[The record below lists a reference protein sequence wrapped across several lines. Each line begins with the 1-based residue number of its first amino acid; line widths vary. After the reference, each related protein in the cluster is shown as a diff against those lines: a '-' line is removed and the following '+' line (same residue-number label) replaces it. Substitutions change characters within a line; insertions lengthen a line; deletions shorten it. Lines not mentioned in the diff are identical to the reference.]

1 MKLKVLF
8 NERGSGMIV
17 ALAVAAAVGGGLV
30 VYMKSMSKINKTV
43 QTLNSQNESLVAID
57 KLRTIG
63 SYLISSNTVIC
74 KQGFF
79 TGQTEGYRCK
89 WTGKQLID
97 GSLTDI
103 SKAKFGFDEGTYSE
117 NGFLTFKVDS
127 SKLIS
132 SDEMKAQGITNF
144 KGNIGFKLYNTLE
157 DKLGIA
163 DKLGRIPL
171 NNLIADNDRNVV
183 LIKVD
188 VDYKDTSSKSPRDT
202 AFTEYF
208 STRRPIAIPKLIINQ
223 ANCKRTCEVSV
234 GRNDSPACRGDQNF
248 RYSKEV
254 AVNAKTENL
263 GPGVLYELKVQKEIQ
278 LDRKLFPTTPAPAP
292 TLVDAMPGRDY
303 LLPGESIDWTDNM
316 LCLDAKEVVP
326 VYRLRGICYSDVS
339 FSKQVPCNDDAT
351 NQHFVNAGTVA
362 YKVDV
367 SPYQTNQYHQV
378 IAEIK
383 KTSPDGQVPM
393 NFKVP
398 EKFKNKGL
406 SRIEPARTVRRIVT
420 TGEFPTKMDTT
431 TQIIQIPTH

>member
-208 STRRPIAIPKLIINQ
+208 ST
-223 ANCKRTCEVSV
+223 
-234 GRNDSPACRGDQNF
+234 
-248 RYSKEV
+248 
-254 AVNAKTENL
+254 
-263 GPGVLYELKVQKEIQ
+263 
-278 LDRKLFPTTPAPAP
+278 
-292 TLVDAMPGRDY
+292 
-303 LLPGESIDWTDNM
+303 
-316 LCLDAKEVVP
+316 
-326 VYRLRGICYSDVS
+326 
-339 FSKQVPCNDDAT
+339 
-351 NQHFVNAGTVA
+351 
-362 YKVDV
+362 
-367 SPYQTNQYHQV
+367 
-378 IAEIK
+378 
-383 KTSPDGQVPM
+383 
-393 NFKVP
+393 
-398 EKFKNKGL
+398 
-406 SRIEPARTVRRIVT
+406 
-420 TGEFPTKMDTT
+420 
-431 TQIIQIPTH
+431 

>member
-1 MKLKVLF
+1 
-8 NERGSGMIV
+8 
-17 ALAVAAAVGGGLV
+17 
-30 VYMKSMSKINKTV
+30 
-43 QTLNSQNESLVAID
+43 
-57 KLRTIG
+57 
-63 SYLISSNTVIC
+63 
-74 KQGFF
+74 
-79 TGQTEGYRCK
+79 
-89 WTGKQLID
+89 
-97 GSLTDI
+97 
-103 SKAKFGFDEGTYSE
+103 
-117 NGFLTFKVDS
+117 
-127 SKLIS
+127 
-132 SDEMKAQGITNF
+132 
-144 KGNIGFKLYNTLE
+144 
-157 DKLGIA
+157 
-163 DKLGRIPL
+163 
-171 NNLIADNDRNVV
+171 
-183 LIKVD
+183 
-188 VDYKDTSSKSPRDT
+188 
-202 AFTEYF
+202 
-208 STRRPIAIPKLIINQ
+208 
-223 ANCKRTCEVSV
+223 V

>member
-1 MKLKVLF
+1 MNYKELF

-17 ALAVAAAVGGGLV
+17 ALAVAAAIGGGLV
-30 VYMKSMSKINKTV
+30 VYMRSMGKINKTV

-63 SYLISSNTVIC
+63 SYLVSSNTVIC
-74 KQGFF
+74 KQGTFI
-79 TGQTEGYRCK
+79 GQSEGYRCK

-97 GSLTDI
+97 GSLTDV
-103 SKAKFGFDEGTYSE
+103 SKAKFGFDEGSYTA

-127 SKLIS
+127 SKLLTNE
-132 SDEMKAQGITNF
+132 EMKNQGITNF
-144 KGNIGFKLYNTLE
+144 KGTIGFKLYNSEE
-157 DKLGIA
+157 DQLGIA

-171 NNLIADNDRNVV
+171 NNLIADNDRSVV

-188 VDYKDTSSKSPRDT
+188 VDYKDTSSKAPRDT
-202 AFTEYF
+202 AYTEYF
-208 STRRPIAIPKLIINQ
+208 STRRPIAIPRLIINQ
-223 ANCKRTCEVSV
+223 ANCKRTCEISV

-263 GPGVLYELKVQKEIQ
+263 GPGVLYELKVQKEVQ
-278 LDRKLFPTTPAPAP
+278 LDRRIFPTTPVPAP

-316 LCLDAKEVVP
+316 ICLEAKEVVP
-326 VYRLRGICYSDVS
+326 VYRLGSACYSDLS

-351 NQHFVNAGTVA
+351 NQHFVNAGTVS

-367 SPYQTNQYHQV
+367 SPYQTDKYHQV
-378 IAEIK
+378 MAEIK
-383 KTSPDGQVPM
+383 KSSSDGQVPM

-398 EKFKNKGL
+398 EKFKNNGL
-406 SRIEPARTVRRIVT
+406 SRIEPARSVRRIVT
-420 TGEFPTKMDTT
+420 SGEFPTKMDTT